1 MHNIIIPYR
10 DCEPANH
17 ELIYVDNLSMQNNFY
32 FLMQD
37 EPTPETFDR
46 VNFDP
51 KNKATNDSKLLD
63 LLKCDDPADSGHGT
77 DPGPSPSHR

>member
-1 MHNIIIPYR
+1 
-10 DCEPANH
+10 
-17 ELIYVDNLSMQNNFY
+17 
-32 FLMQD
+32 MQD
-37 EPTPETFDR
+37 EPNPETFDGC
-46 VNFDP
+46 NFDP